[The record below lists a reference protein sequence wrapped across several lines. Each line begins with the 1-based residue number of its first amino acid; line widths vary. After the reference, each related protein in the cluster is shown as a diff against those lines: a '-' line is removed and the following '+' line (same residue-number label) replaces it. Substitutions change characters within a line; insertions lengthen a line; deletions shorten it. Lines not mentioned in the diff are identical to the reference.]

1 MSYYHDAHPDYFA
14 TAPAPPPPPEPQ
26 YIPPP
31 PASAFSPI
39 HDGGFFSPSSP
50 LVVAASPAPSIGGP
64 SRSASRVRGM
74 SHGGGEYVTSDNH
87 RYLAVGGYGGKSLS
101 RSNSERGRDRGH
113 IVVEGR
119 RGGHSRSRSEKIY
132 YDAEPRKKQYYID
145 DDGYSIGS
153 GSSYGGDSRD
163 RSRPASRHHRH
174 SRTPSCASGDS
185 AYDDRYS
192 VGVYNGGGR
201 PSRQEEELTEKLKE
215 VQKQLE
221 RVQVDAEK
229 KRMQDEQQRLE
240 KLRSQEIERKVQEQ
254 LLIQKKRDEEKA
266 KKEKEQ
272 FEAEKRRI
280 AEAAKKLLDE
290 QAAAA
295 AKAKEEDE
303 RKKREIQAIVDA
315 ERAKYAAA
323 SSGKKTYTRFSKTH
337 LCKEAL
343 EERGI
348 PFTEEVEYFLVH
360 RFVEKSEQQYLWNRT
375 KEIRNYYRQIQEA
388 ADKAPTVR
396 GPDGGYV
403 KYVQIAG
410 QPYPMALPVT
420 ITHTPGGGQTQRVDP
435 VKIKWSDIFKGK

>member
-1 MSYYHDAHPDYFA
+1 MAYYHDAHPDYYA
-14 TAPAPPPPPEPQ
+14 TAPGPPPPPEPQ

-39 HDGGFFSPSSP
+39 HDGGFFAPSSP
-50 LVVAASPAPSIGGP
+50 LVVAASPAPSRSS
-64 SRSASRVRGM
+64 SRPRPN
-74 SHGGGEYVTSDNH
+74 EYVVSGDH
-87 RYLAVGGYGGKSLS
+87 HYLAPGGYGGKSLS

-119 RGGHSRSRSEKIY
+119 RGGHSRSRSEKVY
-132 YDAEPRKKQYYID
+132 YDAPPRNKKYYID
-145 DDGYSIGS
+145 DDGYSEYS
-153 GSSYGGDSRD
+153 NSSYGGGDSRGHS
-163 RSRPASRHHRH
+163 RSHSRHQRH

-185 AYDDRYS
+185 AYDDRYA
-192 VGVYNGGGR
+192 VGVYNPGR

-254 LLIQKKRDEEKA
+254 LQIQKKKEEEKA
-266 KKEKEQ
+266 RRDKEA
-272 FEAEKRRI
+272 FEAEKKRI
-280 AEAAKKLLDE
+280 ADAAKKLLDE

-295 AKAKEEDE
+295 AKAREEEE

-348 PFTEEVEYFLVH
+348 PFTEEVSLV
-360 RFVEKSEQQYLWNRT
+360 VC
-375 KEIRNYYRQIQEA
+375 
-388 ADKAPTVR
+388 
-396 GPDGGYV
+396 YV
-403 KYVQIAG
+403 
-410 QPYPMALPVT
+410 
-420 ITHTPGGGQTQRVDP
+420 
-435 VKIKWSDIFKGK
+435 S